1 MDMNGYE
8 WLMASNGILKG
19 YHLIIKF
26 GYLVYPMMEI
36 RRGSPFGFHGEINEK
51 SPNSM
56 KVSGVEMIYT
66 VHPVNGGLSIAMF
79 DYQRVREMEVDQE
92 RWGDLTRYNGA

>member
-1 MDMNGYE
+1 
-8 WLMASNGILKG
+8 
-19 YHLIIKF
+19 
-26 GYLVYPMMEI
+26 MMEI
-36 RRGSPFGFHGEINEK
+36 RRGSPFGFHGKINEK

-66 VHPVNGGLSIAMF
+66 VNTVNGGRSIAMF
-79 DYQRVREMEVDQE
+79 DYQRVREMGVDQE